1 MTLGGTISSV
11 MIRIKGDSSDAVKAL
26 DNVQDEAKKT
36 EKALDEAAGGGDKM
50 GMAMGAAAGAAAA
63 LAVAAAGVTAAVQAY
78 TATNQDAADTLAG
91 LSSNMNDMAVA
102 VGEAI
107 FESDG
112 FQEML
117 GRVAQVMAFVSEN
130 AGTIA
135 AVVSGSLT
143 VAINTGI
150 VVVDS
155 FYGAVAGVKTILIL
169 SEAALDSMATA
180 TVNLGSRVRIV
191 ANAVLDFG
199 LAIAKGVTGTMADAI
214 GMAQSFV
221 EGLAPVARFAGIDL
235 EAISTGLGDMRD
247 GLEAN
252 VTALETMQAGLQ
264 DSSEYQRELMEL
276 NNEALAMRHAERTEE
291 VVGIYHDLDETL
303 QATGASQAAFNFEL
317 TETGRRQREVA
328 TATGAATEA
337 MQVQGTFMTT
347 LQASIQAARDQAQ
360 ITIDKE
366 IERRY
371 ASALAIKQES
381 EALYALHQQL
391 VAMGPDLQASVAT
404 MGESLNEMVAELS
417 PANQA
422 MGVFREGASELV
434 KGTMSNFVTA
444 ALSGENVGKVFKQMM
459 GDMLMAQ
466 GSASIMQGALAM
478 IPFMPS
484 FNPVGGGAYL
494 AQGALMFAAGKLM
507 AGGKGGGGGK
517 GKGQG
522 LATSGAGQAPT
533 TTPATQTNNS
543 NVTVNNSFGIVG
555 DQRQSARL
563 VVDSLRFAQVEGL

>member
-50 GMAMGAAAGAAAA
+50 GMAMGVAAGAAAA

-107 FESDG
+107 FESEG

-117 GRVAQVMAFVSEN
+117 GRVAQVMAFVTQN

-276 NNEALAMRHAERTEE
+276 NNEALAMRHAERTDEIVE
-291 VVGIYHDLDETL
+291 IYHDLDEVL
-303 QATGASQAAFNFEL
+303 QATGASQAGFNFEL
-317 TETGRRQREVA
+317 TETGRLQREAA
-328 TATGAATEA
+328 TATVAATEA
-337 MQVQGTFMTT
+337 MREQDKVKLAAAT
-347 LQASIQAARDQAQ
+347 LHAEYRAAVEREQAKEDQ
-360 ITIDKE
+360 
-366 IERRY
+366 RR
-371 ASALAIKQES
+371 ADAALAIKLES
-381 EALYALHQQL
+381 EALHAMHAEL
-391 VAMGPDLQASVAT
+391 VAMGPALSDSVAL
-404 MGESLNEMVAELS
+404 MGQSMEAMLQQFS
-417 PANQA
+417 PVNQA
-422 MGVFREGASELV
+422 LGVFKEGAQGMAEGAMAS
-434 KGTMSNFVTA
+434 FVSA
-444 ALSGENVGKVFKQMM
+444 GLSGERVGKAFKKQM
-459 GDMLMAQ
+459 GDMLIAQ
-466 GSASIMQGALAM
+466 GSAAILQGALAM

-484 FNPVGGGAYL
+484 FNPVGGSAYL
-494 AQGALMFAAGKLM
+494 AQGILMVGAGKLM
-507 AGGKGGGGGK
+507 TGGKGGGK
-517 GKGQG
+517 DKT
-522 LATSGAGQAPT
+522 LPATGAGAAPAPT
-533 TTPATQTNNS
+533 TPAINNNS
-543 NVTVNNSFGIVG
+543 NVTVNNAFGIVG

-563 VVDSLRFAQVEGL
+563 VMDSLRFAEAEGL

>member
-26 DNVQDEAKKT
+26 DNVGDEAKKT
-36 EKALDEAAGGGDKM
+36 EKELDKAAGAGDKM
-50 GMAMGAAAGAAAA
+50 GTAMGVAAGAAAA
-63 LAVAAAGVTAAVQAY
+63 LALAAAGVATAVQAY
-78 TATNQDAADTLAG
+78 AETNQDAADTLAG
-91 LSSNMNDMAVA
+91 LNQRMSDMTVA
-102 VGEAI
+102 IGEGI
-107 FESDG
+107 YESEG
-112 FQEML
+112 FQEVL
-117 GRVAQVMAFVSEN
+117 GKVAQVMAFVTQN
-130 AGTIA
+130 ADSIA

-221 EGLAPVARFAGIDL
+221 ESLAPVARFAGIDL

-264 DSSEYQRELMEL
+264 DSSEYQRELLEL

-291 VVGIYHDLDETL
+291 IVEIHHELDEVL
-303 QATGASQAAFNFEL
+303 QATGASQAVYNFEL
-317 TETGRRQREVA
+317 TETGRQQREVA
-328 TATGAATEA
+328 TATVAATEA
-337 MQVQGTFMTT
+337 MQQQGTFMAT

-366 IERRY
+366 IERRQ

-381 EALYALHQQL
+381 EALHALHAEL
-391 VAMGPDLQASVAT
+391 VAMGPALSDSVAT
-404 MGESLNEMVAELS
+404 MGQSMMAMLDQLS
-417 PANQA
+417 PVNQA
-422 MGVFREGASELV
+422 LGVFKTGVQGMAEGAMTS
-434 KGTMSNFVTA
+434 FVSA
-444 ALSGENVGKVFKQMM
+444 ALSGEKVGKAFKKQM
-459 GDMLMAQ
+459 GDMLIAQ
-466 GSASIMQGALAM
+466 GTASIMQGALAM

-484 FNPVGGGAYL
+484 FNPPGGVAYL
-494 AQGALMFAAGKLM
+494 AQGGLMLAAGKLM
-507 AGGKGGGGGK
+507 TGGKGGGGG
-517 GKGQG
+517 GTGQG
-522 LATSGAGQAPT
+522 LAGAGAGTIPAPT
-533 TTPATQTNNS
+533 TPAINNNS
-543 NVTVNNSFGIVG
+543 NVTVNNAFGIVG

-563 VVDSLRFAQVEGL
+563 VMDSLRFAEAEGL

>member
-1 MTLGGTISSV
+1 

-26 DNVQDEAKKT
+26 DNVGDEAKKT
-36 EKALDEAAGGGDKM
+36 EKELDKAAGAGDKM
-50 GMAMGAAAGAAAA
+50 GTAMGVAAGAAAA
-63 LAVAAAGVTAAVQAY
+63 LALAAAGVATAVQAY
-78 TATNQDAADTLAG
+78 AETNQDAADTLAG
-91 LSSNMNDMAVA
+91 LNQRMSDMTVA
-102 VGEAI
+102 IGEGI
-107 FESDG
+107 FESEG
-112 FQEML
+112 FQEVL
-117 GRVAQVMAFVSEN
+117 GKVAQVMAFVTQN
-130 AGTIA
+130 ADSIA
-135 AVVSGSLT
+135 TVVSGSLT

-264 DSSEYQRELMEL
+264 DSSEYQRELLEL
-276 NNEALAMRHAERTEE
+276 NNEALAMRQAERVEE
-291 VVGIYHDLDETL
+291 IVVVYNDLDEVL
-303 QATGASQAAFNFEL
+303 QATGASQAGFNFEL

-328 TATGAATEA
+328 TATVAATVALQEQDKAKLESAA
-337 MQVQGTFMTT
+337 MHAEYRAALE
-347 LQASIQAARDQAQ
+347 LQQ
-360 ITIDKE
+360 TKE
-366 IERRY
+366 NERRA
-371 ASALAIKQES
+371 ASNLLIKQES
-381 EALYALHQQL
+381 EALYELHQQL
-391 VAMGPDLQASVAT
+391 VAMGPALSDSVAT
-404 MGESLNEMVAELS
+404 MGDSMMAMLDQLS
-417 PANQA
+417 PVNQA
-422 MGVFREGASELV
+422 LGVFKTGVQGMAEGAMTS
-434 KGTMSNFVTA
+434 FVSA
-444 ALSGENVGKVFKQMM
+444 ALSGEKVGKAFKKQM
-459 GDMLMAQ
+459 GDMLIAQ

-484 FNPVGGGAYL
+484 FNPPGGLAYI
-494 AQGALMFAAGKLM
+494 AQGGLMLAAGKIM
-507 AGGKGGGGGK
+507 TGGKGGGGG

-522 LATSGAGQAPT
+522 LAGAGAGTIPAPT
-533 TTPATQTNNS
+533 TPAINNNS
-543 NVTVNNSFGIVG
+543 NVTVNNAFGIVG

-563 VVDSLRFAQVEGL
+563 VMDSLRFAEAEGL

>member
-107 FESDG
+107 YESAG

-117 GRVAQVMAFVSEN
+117 GRLAQVMAFVSEN
-130 AGTIA
+130 ADSIA
-135 AVVSGSLT
+135 SVVSGSLT

-150 VVVDS
+150 VVVDA
-155 FYGAVAGVKTILIL
+155 FYGAIAGVKTVVILG
-169 SEAALDSMATA
+169 EAALDAMAT
-180 TVNLGSRVRIV
+180 TVVNLGSRVRIV
-191 ANAVLDFG
+191 ANTVLDFG

-221 EGLAPVARFAGIDL
+221 ESLAPVARFAGIDL

-264 DSSEYQRELMEL
+264 DSSEYQRELLEL

-291 VVGIYHDLDETL
+291 VVEIYHDLDETL
-303 QATGASQAAFNFEL
+303 QATGASQAAYNFQL

-328 TATGAATEA
+328 TATVAATEA

-366 IERRY
+366 IERRQ

-381 EALYALHQQL
+381 EALAALHAEL
-391 VAMGPDLQASVAT
+391 VAMGPALSDSVAT
-404 MGESLNEMVAELS
+404 MGQSMMAMLDQLS
-417 PANQA
+417 PVNQA
-422 MGVFREGASELV
+422 LGVFKTGVQGMAEGAMTS
-434 KGTMSNFVTA
+434 FVSA
-444 ALSGENVGKVFKQMM
+444 ALSGEKVGKAFKKQM
-459 GDMLMAQ
+459 GDMLIAQ
-466 GSASIMQGALAM
+466 GTASIMQGALAM

-484 FNPVGGGAYL
+484 FNPPGGVAYI
-494 AQGALMFAAGKLM
+494 AQGGLMLAAGKLM
-507 AGGKGGGGGK
+507 AGGKGGGGG

-522 LATSGAGQAPT
+522 LAGAGAGTIPAPT
-533 TTPATQTNNS
+533 TPAINNNS
-543 NVTVNNSFGIVG
+543 NVTVNNAFGIVG

-563 VVDSLRFAQVEGL
+563 VMDSLRFAEAEGL

>member
-1 MTLGGTISSV
+1 
-11 MIRIKGDSSDAVKAL
+11 
-26 DNVQDEAKKT
+26 
-36 EKALDEAAGGGDKM
+36 
-50 GMAMGAAAGAAAA
+50 
-63 LAVAAAGVTAAVQAY
+63 
-78 TATNQDAADTLAG
+78 
-91 LSSNMNDMAVA
+91 MNDMMVA
-102 VGEAI
+102 VGGAI
-107 FESDG
+107 YESEG

-117 GRVAQVMAFVSEN
+117 GRVAQVMALVTEN
-130 AGTIA
+130 ADSIA
-135 AVVSGSLT
+135 SVVSGALT

-155 FYGAVAGVKTILIL
+155 FYGAVAGVKTVVILG
-169 SEAALDSMATA
+169 EAALDAMATA

-191 ANAVLDFG
+191 ANTVLDFG

-221 EGLAPVARFAGIDL
+221 ESLAPVARFAGIDL

-276 NNEALAMRHAERTEE
+276 NNEALAMRQAERVDEIVE
-291 VVGIYHDLDETL
+291 VYDELDEVL
-303 QATGASQAAFNFEL
+303 QATGASQAGFNFEL

-328 TATGAATEA
+328 TATVAATEA
-337 MQVQGTFMTT
+337 MQVQGTFMAT

-371 ASALAIKQES
+371 ASALAIKQEF
-381 EALYALHQQL
+381 EALAALHAEL
-391 VAMGPDLQASVAT
+391 VAMGPALSDSVAT
-404 MGESLNEMVAELS
+404 MGDSMMAMLDQLS
-417 PANQA
+417 PVNQA
-422 MGVFREGASELV
+422 LGVFKTGVQGMAEGAMTS
-434 KGTMSNFVTA
+434 FVSA
-444 ALSGENVGKVFKQMM
+444 ALSGEKVGKAFKKQM
-459 GDMLMAQ
+459 GDMLIAQ
-466 GSASIMQGALAM
+466 GTASIMQGALAM

-484 FNPVGGGAYL
+484 FNPPGGVAYL
-494 AQGALMFAAGKLM
+494 AQGGLMLAAGKLM
-507 AGGKGGGGGK
+507 TGGKGGGGG

-522 LATSGAGQAPT
+522 LAGAGAGTIPAPT
-533 TTPATQTNNS
+533 TPAINNNS
-543 NVTVNNSFGIVG
+543 NVTVNNAFGIVG

-563 VVDSLRFAQVEGL
+563 VMDSLRFAEAEGL

>member
-1 MTLGGTISSV
+1 
-11 MIRIKGDSSDAVKAL
+11 
-26 DNVQDEAKKT
+26 
-36 EKALDEAAGGGDKM
+36 
-50 GMAMGAAAGAAAA
+50 
-63 LAVAAAGVTAAVQAY
+63 
-78 TATNQDAADTLAG
+78 
-91 LSSNMNDMAVA
+91 
-102 VGEAI
+102 
-107 FESDG
+107 
-112 FQEML
+112 
-117 GRVAQVMAFVSEN
+117 
-130 AGTIA
+130 
-135 AVVSGSLT
+135 
-143 VAINTGI
+143 
-150 VVVDS
+150 
-155 FYGAVAGVKTILIL
+155 
-169 SEAALDSMATA
+169 MATA

-191 ANAVLDFG
+191 ANTVLDFG

-221 EGLAPVARFAGIDL
+221 ESLAPVARFAGIDL

-291 VVGIYHDLDETL
+291 VVEIYHDLDEVL
-303 QATGASQAAFNFEL
+303 QATGASQAAYNFQL

-328 TATGAATEA
+328 SSGTAAAAAVVELTDAEREA
-337 MQVQGTFMTT
+337 AEA
-347 LQASIQAARDQAQ
+347 LAAAQAQAARIAEENAAKREVQ
-360 ITIDKE
+360 IQLIKD
-366 IERRY
+366 ER
-371 ASALAIKQES
+371 Q
-381 EALYALHQQL
+381 ALYELHQQL
-391 VAMGPDLQASVAT
+391 VAMGPALSDSVAL

-484 FNPVGGGAYL
+484 FNPVGGAAYL
-494 AQGALMFAAGKLM
+494 AQGGLMFAAGKLM
-507 AGGKGGGGGK
+507 AGGKGGGGG

-533 TTPATQTNNS
+533 TTPATQTTNS

>member
-107 FESDG
+107 YESDG

-117 GRVAQVMAFVSEN
+117 GRVAQVMAFVAQN
-130 AGTIA
+130 ADSIA
-135 AVVSGSLT
+135 SVVSGSLT

-150 VVVDS
+150 VVVDA
-155 FYGAVAGVKTILIL
+155 FYGAIAGVKTVVILG
-169 SEAALDSMATA
+169 EAALDAMAT
-180 TVNLGSRVRIV
+180 TVVNLGSRVRIV

-221 EGLAPVARFAGIDL
+221 ESLAPVARFAGIDL
-235 EAISTGLGDMRD
+235 EAISTGLGNMRD

-252 VTALETMQAGLQ
+252 VTALEAMQAGLQ
-264 DSSEYQRELMEL
+264 DSSEYQRELLEL
-276 NNEALAMRHAERTEE
+276 NNEALAMRQAERVGEIVE
-291 VVGIYHDLDETL
+291 VYDDLDETL
-303 QATGASQAAFNFEL
+303 QATGASQAVYNFEL

-328 TATGAATEA
+328 TATVAATEA
-337 MQVQGTFMTT
+337 MQQQGTFMAT
-347 LQASIQAARDQAQ
+347 LQASIQAAREQAQ

-366 IERRY
+366 IERRQ

-381 EALYALHQQL
+381 EALAALHAEL
-391 VAMGPDLQASVAT
+391 VAMGPALGDSVAT
-404 MGESLNEMVAELS
+404 MGQSLEAMLAQFS
-417 PANQA
+417 PVNQA
-422 MGVFREGASELV
+422 LGVFKTGVQGMAEGAMTS
-434 KGTMSNFVTA
+434 FVSA
-444 ALSGENVGKVFKQMM
+444 ALSGEKVGKAFKKQM
-459 GDMLMAQ
+459 GDMLIAQ
-466 GSASIMQGALAM
+466 GTASILQGALAM

-484 FNPVGGGAYL
+484 FNPVGGAAYV
-494 AQGALMFAAGKLM
+494 AQGVIMLGAGKLLT
-507 AGGKGGGGGK
+507 GGGGGGGA

-522 LATSGAGQAPT
+522 LAGAGAGTIPAPT
-533 TTPATQTNNS
+533 SPAINNNS
-543 NVTVNNSFGIVG
+543 NVTVNNAFGIVG

-563 VVDSLRFAQVEGL
+563 VVDSLRFAQSEGL

>member
-1 MTLGGTISSV
+1 
-11 MIRIKGDSSDAVKAL
+11 
-26 DNVQDEAKKT
+26 
-36 EKALDEAAGGGDKM
+36 
-50 GMAMGAAAGAAAA
+50 
-63 LAVAAAGVTAAVQAY
+63 
-78 TATNQDAADTLAG
+78 
-91 LSSNMNDMAVA
+91 
-102 VGEAI
+102 
-107 FESDG
+107 
-112 FQEML
+112 
-117 GRVAQVMAFVSEN
+117 
-130 AGTIA
+130 
-135 AVVSGSLT
+135 
-143 VAINTGI
+143 
-150 VVVDS
+150 
-155 FYGAVAGVKTILIL
+155 
-169 SEAALDSMATA
+169 
-180 TVNLGSRVRIV
+180 
-191 ANAVLDFG
+191 
-199 LAIAKGVTGTMADAI
+199 
-214 GMAQSFV
+214 
-221 EGLAPVARFAGIDL
+221 
-235 EAISTGLGDMRD
+235 MRD

-291 VVGIYHDLDETL
+291 VVEIYHDLDEVL
-303 QATGASQAAFNFEL
+303 QATGASQAVYNFEL
-317 TETGRRQREVA
+317 TETGRQQREVA

-337 MQVQGTFMTT
+337 MQQQGTFMAT

-366 IERRY
+366 IERRQ

-381 EALYALHQQL
+381 EALHALHQQL
-391 VAMGPDLQASVAT
+391 VEMGPALSDSVAT
-404 MGESLNEMVAELS
+404 MGQSMMAMLDQLS
-417 PANQA
+417 PVNQA
-422 MGVFREGASELV
+422 LGVFKTGVQGMAEGAM
-434 KGTMSNFVTA
+434 TNFVTA

-484 FNPVGGGAYL
+484 FNPVGGAAYL
-494 AQGALMFAAGKLM
+494 AQGGLMFAAGKLM
-507 AGGKGGGGGK
+507 AGGKGGGGG

-533 TTPATQTNNS
+533 TTPATQTTNS

>member
-1 MTLGGTISSV
+1 
-11 MIRIKGDSSDAVKAL
+11 
-26 DNVQDEAKKT
+26 
-36 EKALDEAAGGGDKM
+36 
-50 GMAMGAAAGAAAA
+50 
-63 LAVAAAGVTAAVQAY
+63 
-78 TATNQDAADTLAG
+78 
-91 LSSNMNDMAVA
+91 
-102 VGEAI
+102 
-107 FESDG
+107 
-112 FQEML
+112 
-117 GRVAQVMAFVSEN
+117 
-130 AGTIA
+130 
-135 AVVSGSLT
+135 VVSGSLT

-180 TVNLGSRVRIV
+180 TVNLGSRVRLV

-276 NNEALAMRHAERTEE
+276 NNEALAMRHAERTDEIVE
-291 VVGIYHDLDETL
+291 IYHDLDEVL
-303 QATGASQAAFNFEL
+303 QATGASQAGYNFEL
-317 TETGRRQREVA
+317 TETGRLQREAA
-328 TATGAATEA
+328 TATVASTEA
-337 MQVQGTFMTT
+337 MQQQGTFMTT

-391 VAMGPDLQASVAT
+391 VEMGPALSDSVAT
-404 MGESLNEMVAELS
+404 MGQSMEAMLAQFS
-417 PANQA
+417 PVNQA
-422 MGVFREGASELV
+422 LGVFKESASELV
-434 KGTMSNFVTA
+434 TGTMSNFVTA

>member
-1 MTLGGTISSV
+1 

-117 GRVAQVMAFVSEN
+117 GRVAQVMAFVAQN
-130 AGTIA
+130 ADSIA
-135 AVVSGSLT
+135 SVVSGSLT

-150 VVVDS
+150 VVVDA
-155 FYGAVAGVKTILIL
+155 FYGAIAGVKTVVILG
-169 SEAALDSMATA
+169 EAALDAMAT
-180 TVNLGSRVRIV
+180 TVVNLGSRVRIV
-191 ANAVLDFG
+191 ANTVLDFG

-221 EGLAPVARFAGIDL
+221 ESLAPVARFAGIDL

-291 VVGIYHDLDETL
+291 VVEIYHDLDEVL
-303 QATGASQAAFNFEL
+303 QATGASQAAYNFQL

-328 TATGAATEA
+328 SSGTAAAAAVVELTDAEREA
-337 MQVQGTFMTT
+337 AEA
-347 LQASIQAARDQAQ
+347 LAAAQAQAARIAEENAAKREVQ
-360 ITIDKE
+360 IQLIKD
-366 IERRY
+366 ER
-371 ASALAIKQES
+371 Q
-381 EALYALHQQL
+381 ALYELHQQL
-391 VAMGPDLQASVAT
+391 VAMGPALSDSVAL

-484 FNPVGGGAYL
+484 FNPVGGAAYL
-494 AQGALMFAAGKLM
+494 AQGGLMFAAGKLM
-507 AGGKGGGGGK
+507 AGGKGGGGG

-533 TTPATQTNNS
+533 TTPATQTTNS